1 MLTIQSVI
9 LGTQLLNGYGL
20 CSAGDRRYT
29 AVGPSL
35 ANAAFIAICLV
46 RAICREFAC
55 LLFCGAPAPQKKA
68 HKGWRLKAQAWLY
81 GLQRRMR
88 VLTATELAIAI
99 TFIVV
104 YYVVLVVFL
113 YHLISNVVLFIGS
126 LLF

>member
-1 MLTIQSVI
+1 
-9 LGTQLLNGYGL
+9 
-20 CSAGDRRYT
+20 
-29 AVGPSL
+29 
-35 ANAAFIAICLV
+35 
-46 RAICREFAC
+46 
-55 LLFCGAPAPQKKA
+55 
-68 HKGWRLKAQAWLY
+68 
-81 GLQRRMR
+81 MR